1 MRPMT
6 PEERVRALPCWRG
19 IGSIK
24 PLTGGVSNASF
35 VVVDETGKYVARV
48 GEDYPFHHVFRAREL
63 AVTRAANAL
72 GLSPPV
78 VYDEP
83 GIMIVGCLEAET
95 YGETDVRADAVRCV
109 EILRRCHHDMP
120 RHMTGPGTI
129 FWVFHVLRDYAHTLK
144 AAQHRHTPDFA
155 LWLAIAEKLEA
166 AQLPLPIVFGHHDL
180 LPSNFMNDGKRL
192 WLIDWEY
199 GAFGTAMFDLANM
212 ASNSALGRIEEDALL
227 DVYFGRRANEAL
239 WRSFDAMKI
248 ASALREAMWGMVSE
262 LYLNAPGVDYVA
274 YAEQFLGRFEALLAG
289 YQERYGKL

>member
-1 MRPMT
+1 MRAMI
-6 PEERVRALPCWRG
+6 PEERVRTLPCWRG
-19 IGSIK
+19 LASIK

-35 VVVDETGKYVARV
+35 IVEDGTGRYVARV

-63 AVTRAANAL
+63 QVTRAAHSI

-83 GIMIVGCLEAET
+83 GIMVVAFIEAVT
-95 YGETDVRADAVRCV
+95 YGEADVRADAVRCV
-109 EILRRCHHDMP
+109 EIVRRCHRDMP
-120 RHMTGPGTI
+120 RHMTGAGAI

-144 AAQHRHTPDFA
+144 AAEHRHASDLA
-155 LWLAIAEKLEA
+155 QWLAIADKLET
-166 AQLPLPIVFGHHDL
+166 AQVPLPIVFGHHDL
-180 LPSNFMNDGKRL
+180 LPANFMNDGERL

-199 GAFGTAMFDLANM
+199 GAYGTAMFDLANI

-227 DVYFGRRANEAL
+227 QVYFGRRANEAL
-239 WRSFDAMKI
+239 WRSFDAMKT

-262 LYLNAPGVDYVA
+262 LYLNAPGVDYVD

-289 YQERYGKL
+289 YQERHGKL

>member
-1 MRPMT
+1 MRPVT
-6 PEERVRALPCWRG
+6 PEERVRALPCWQG
-19 IGSIK
+19 LSSIK

-35 VVVDETGKYVARV
+35 VVMDATGKYVARV
-48 GEDYPFHHVFRAREL
+48 GEDYPAHHVFRAREL
-63 AVTRAANAL
+63 AVTRAAHAI

-83 GIMIVGCLEAET
+83 GIMVVAFLKADT
-95 YGETDVRADAVRCV
+95 YGEADVRADAVRCV
-109 EILRRCHHDMP
+109 EILRRCHREMP
-120 RHMTGPGTI
+120 RHMTGPGAI

-144 AAQHRHTPDFA
+144 AAGHRHTPN
-155 LWLAIAEKLEA
+155 LPGWLAVADKLEA
-166 AQLPLPIVFGHHDL
+166 AQVALPIVFGHHDL
-180 LPSNFMNDGKRL
+180 LPSNFMNDGERL

-274 YAEQFLGRFEALLAG
+274 YAEQFLGRYEALLAG
-289 YQERYGKL
+289 YQERYGRL